1 MRSDSRVISL
11 ASEAIIEEWG
21 TEPILAGCG
30 ASIPIITDLKEILNV
45 DSLLLGFA
53 RDNDNIHAPNEKYD
67 LQSFIKGSNTWAR
80 IIEKI

>member
-1 MRSDSRVISL
+1 M
-11 ASEAIIEEWG
+11 
-21 TEPILAGCG
+21 
-30 ASIPIITDLKEILNV
+30 NV

-80 IIEKI
+80 IIEKL